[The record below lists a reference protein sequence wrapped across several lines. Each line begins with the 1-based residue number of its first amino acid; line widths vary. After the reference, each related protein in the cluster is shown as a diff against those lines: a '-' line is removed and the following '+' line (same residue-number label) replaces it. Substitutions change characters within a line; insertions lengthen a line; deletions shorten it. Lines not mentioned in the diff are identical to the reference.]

1 MSALHEKATKV
12 AIRGTQWN
20 NYKRS
25 RKATKAAA
33 ETHKTTEKWVRAS
46 ITLVDKKFVDAPR
59 KILSA
64 ARNYLGGF
72 TAGAADGKFI
82 GGLLTWE
89 DGWRILP
96 NLLNAQVMRNLGQ
109 FESEFWDAVAEL
121 RAVLPTAIDAARSEN
136 PDLFNAAD
144 YGASYVKSSSVDD
157 IISRYSFEIDKDPF
171 PLPGQGNA
179 IIDASDEAWKAAQ
192 AKADAKAE
200 MRLKELTGHVI
211 GTVFSVA
218 EHFAERCEVF
228 DPEDKGKSPF
238 RDSTVEK
245 VRDLIGVLPALNID
259 NDARIEKARQ
269 GLIDALGNKSA
280 KELRED
286 GNAREDT
293 AAKAR
298 AVADNI
304 SNLFD

>member
-12 AIRGTQWN
+12 AIRATQWN

-64 ARNYLGGF
+64 ARNYLEGS
-72 TAGAADGKFI
+72 TPGAADGKFI

-89 DGWRILP
+89 DGYRILP

-109 FESEFWDAVAEL
+109 SRSEFLDAVAEL

-144 YGASYVKSSSVDD
+144 YGAAYVKTSSVDD
-157 IISRYSFEIDKDPF
+157 IVDRYSFEIDLDPF

-179 IIDASDEAWKAAQ
+179 LIDASDEAWKAAQ
-192 AKADAKAE
+192 AKAEAKAE
-200 MRLKELTGHVI
+200 MRLKELTADVI
-211 GTVFSVA
+211 GTVISVA

-228 DPEDKGKSPF
+228 DPDDKGKSPF

-259 NDARIEKARQ
+259 GDARIEKARQ
-269 GLIDALGNKSA
+269 DLIAAVGNRSA

-286 GNAREDT
+286 GNAREDA

-298 AVADNI
+298 VVADNI
-304 SNLFD
+304 NNLFD

>member
-1 MSALHEKATKV
+1 MTALHEKATKI
-12 AIRGTQWN
+12 AIRGTQWR
-20 NYKRS
+20 NYKKS
-25 RKATKAAA
+25 HKATKAAA

-64 ARNYLGGF
+64 ARNYLEGS

-89 DGWRILP
+89 DGYRILP
-96 NLLNAQVMRNLGQ
+96 NLLNEQVMRNLGQ
-109 FESEFWDAVAEL
+109 FKSEFLDAVAEL

-136 PDLFNAAD
+136 PDLFSAAD

-157 IISRYSFEIDKDPF
+157 IVDRYSFEIDRGRLPE
-171 PLPGQGNA
+171 PGQGDFR
-179 IIDASDEAWKAAQ
+179 IDNSDEAQEAARAADEEKSIGKAR
-192 AKADAKAE
+192 E
-200 MRLKELTGHVI
+200 MRDHVV
-211 GTVFSVA
+211 GTVISVA

-269 GLIDALGNKSA
+269 GLIDALGDKSA
-280 KELRED
+280 KELRESD
-286 GNAREDT
+286 NAREDT

>member
-1 MSALHEKATKV
+1 MSALHEKATKI
-12 AIRGTQWN
+12 AIRGTQWR
-20 NYKRS
+20 NYKKS
-25 RKATKAAA
+25 HKATKAAA

-64 ARNYLGGF
+64 ARNYLEGS

-89 DGWRILP
+89 DGYRILP
-96 NLLNAQVMRNLGQ
+96 NLLNEQVMRNLGQ
-109 FESEFWDAVAEL
+109 FKSEFLDAVAEL

-136 PDLFNAAD
+136 PDLFSAAD

-157 IISRYSFEIDKDPF
+157 IVDRYSFEIDRGRLPE
-171 PLPGQGNA
+171 PGQGDFR
-179 IIDASDEAWKAAQ
+179 IDNSDEAQEAARAADEEKSTGKAR
-192 AKADAKAE
+192 E
-200 MRLKELTGHVI
+200 MRDHVV
-211 GTVFSVA
+211 GTVISVA

-228 DPEDKGKSPF
+228 DPENKGKSPF

-280 KELRED
+280 KELRESD
-286 GNAREDT
+286 NAREDT

>member
-1 MSALHEKATKV
+1 MTALHEKATKV
-12 AIRGTQWN
+12 AIRGTQWR
-20 NYKRS
+20 NYKKS
-25 RKATKAAA
+25 HKATKAAA

-64 ARNYLGGF
+64 ARNYLEGS

-89 DGWRILP
+89 DGYRILP
-96 NLLNAQVMRNLGQ
+96 NLLNEQVMRNLGQ
-109 FESEFWDAVAEL
+109 FKSEFLDSVADL

-136 PDLFNAAD
+136 PDLFSAAD
-144 YGASYVKSSSVDD
+144 YGASYVKSSSVDY
-157 IISRYSFEIDKDPF
+157 IISRYSFEIDRGSLPE
-171 PLPGQGNA
+171 PGQGDFR
-179 IIDASDEAWKAAQ
+179 IDNSDEAQKAAR
-192 AKADAKAE
+192 AADEEKSIGKARE
-200 MRLKELTGHVI
+200 MRDHVV
-211 GTVFSVA
+211 GTVISVA

-286 GNAREDT
+286 SNSREDT

>member
-12 AIRGTQWN
+12 AIRGTQWR
-20 NYKRS
+20 NYKKS
-25 RKATKAAA
+25 HKATKAAA

-64 ARNYLGGF
+64 ARNYLEGS

-89 DGWRILP
+89 DGYRILP
-96 NLLNAQVMRNLGQ
+96 NLLNEQVMRNLGQ
-109 FESEFWDAVAEL
+109 FKSEFLDAVADL

-136 PDLFNAAD
+136 PDLFSAAD

-157 IISRYSFEIDKDPF
+157 IVDRYSFEIDRGRLPE
-171 PLPGQGNA
+171 PGQGDFR
-179 IIDASDEAWKAAQ
+179 IDNSDEAQEAARAADEEKSTGKAR
-192 AKADAKAE
+192 E
-200 MRLKELTGHVI
+200 MRDHVV
-211 GTVFSVA
+211 GTVISVA

-228 DPEDKGKSPF
+228 DPENKGKSPF

-280 KELRED
+280 KELRESD
-286 GNAREDT
+286 NAREDA

>member
-12 AIRGTQWN
+12 AIRATQWN

-64 ARNYLGGF
+64 ARNYLEGS
-72 TAGAADGKFI
+72 TPGAADGKFI

-96 NLLNAQVMRNLGQ
+96 NLLNEQVMRNLGQ
-109 FESEFWDAVAEL
+109 FKSEFFDAVDEL

-157 IISRYSFEIDKDPF
+157 IVDRYSFEIDLDPF

-179 IIDASDEAWKAAQ
+179 LIDASDEAWKAAQ
-192 AKADAKAE
+192 AKAEAKAE
-200 MRLKELTGHVI
+200 MRLKELTADVI
-211 GTVFSVA
+211 GTVISVA

-228 DPEDKGKSPF
+228 DPDDKGKSPF

-259 NDARIEKARQ
+259 GDARIEKARQ
-269 GLIDALGNKSA
+269 DLIAAVGNKSA

-286 GNAREDT
+286 GNARED
-293 AAKAR
+293 AGAKAR
-298 AVADNI
+298 VVADNI
-304 SNLFD
+304 NNLFD

>member
-1 MSALHEKATKV
+1 MTALHEKATKI
-12 AIRGTQWN
+12 AIRGTQWR
-20 NYKRS
+20 NYKKS
-25 RKATKAAA
+25 HKATKAAA

-64 ARNYLGGF
+64 ARNYLEGS

-89 DGWRILP
+89 DGYRILP
-96 NLLNAQVMRNLGQ
+96 NLLNEQVMRNLGQ
-109 FESEFWDAVAEL
+109 FKSEFLDAVAEL

-136 PDLFNAAD
+136 PDLFSAAD

-157 IISRYSFEIDKDPF
+157 IVDRYSFEIDRGRLPE
-171 PLPGQGNA
+171 PGQGDFR
-179 IIDASDEAWKAAQ
+179 IDNSDEAQEAARAADEEKSIGKAR
-192 AKADAKAE
+192 E
-200 MRLKELTGHVI
+200 MRDHVV
-211 GTVFSVA
+211 GTVISVA

-228 DPEDKGKSPF
+228 DPENKGKSPF

-269 GLIDALGNKSA
+269 GLIDALGDKSA
-280 KELRED
+280 KELRESD
-286 GNAREDT
+286 NAREDT

>member
-1 MSALHEKATKV
+1 MTALHEKATKI
-12 AIRGTQWN
+12 AIRGTQWR
-20 NYKRS
+20 NYKKS
-25 RKATKAAA
+25 HKATKAAA

-64 ARNYLGGF
+64 ARNYLEGS

-89 DGWRILP
+89 DGYRILP
-96 NLLNAQVMRNLGQ
+96 NLLNEQVMRNLGQ
-109 FESEFWDAVAEL
+109 FKSEFLDAVAEL

-136 PDLFNAAD
+136 PDLFSAAD

-157 IISRYSFEIDKDPF
+157 IVDRYSFEIDRGRLPE
-171 PLPGQGNA
+171 PGQGDFR
-179 IIDASDEAWKAAQ
+179 IDNSDEAQEAARAADEEKSTGKAR
-192 AKADAKAE
+192 E
-200 MRLKELTGHVI
+200 MRDHVV
-211 GTVFSVA
+211 GTVISVA

-228 DPEDKGKSPF
+228 DPDDKGKSPF

-280 KELRED
+280 KELRESD
-286 GNAREDT
+286 NAREDT

>member
-1 MSALHEKATKV
+1 MTALHEKATKI
-12 AIRGTQWN
+12 AIRGTQWR
-20 NYKRS
+20 NYKKS
-25 RKATKAAA
+25 HKATKAAA

-64 ARNYLGGF
+64 ARNYLEGS

-89 DGWRILP
+89 DGYRILP
-96 NLLNAQVMRNLGQ
+96 NLLNEQVMRNLGQ
-109 FESEFWDAVAEL
+109 FKSEFLDAVAEL

-136 PDLFNAAD
+136 PDLFSAAD

-157 IISRYSFEIDKDPF
+157 IVDRYSFEIDRGRLPE
-171 PLPGQGNA
+171 PGQGDFR
-179 IIDASDEAWKAAQ
+179 IDNSDEAQEAARAADEEKSIGKAR
-192 AKADAKAE
+192 E
-200 MRLKELTGHVI
+200 MRDHVV
-211 GTVFSVA
+211 GTVISVA

-228 DPEDKGKSPF
+228 DPENKGKSPF

-269 GLIDALGNKSA
+269 GLIDALGNRSA
-280 KELRED
+280 KELRESD
-286 GNAREDT
+286 NAREDT

>member
-1 MSALHEKATKV
+1 MTALHEKATKV
-12 AIRGTQWN
+12 AIRGTQWR
-20 NYKRS
+20 NYKKS
-25 RKATKAAA
+25 HKATKAAA

-46 ITLVDKKFVDAPR
+46 ITLVDKKFIDAPR

-64 ARNYLGGF
+64 ARNYLEGS
-72 TAGAADGKFI
+72 TPGAADGKFI

-109 FESEFWDAVAEL
+109 SRSEFLDAVAEL

-144 YGASYVKSSSVDD
+144 YGAAYVKTSSVDD
-157 IISRYSFEIDKDPF
+157 IVDRYSFEIDLDPF

-179 IIDASDEAWKAAQ
+179 LIDASDEAWKAAQ

-228 DPEDKGKSPF
+228 DPDDKGKSPF
-238 RDSTVEK
+238 RDSTVDR
-245 VRDLIGVLPALNID
+245 VRDLVPVIRALNVKADAQID
-259 NDARIEKARQ
+259 RAATDLLAAV
-269 GLIDALGNKSA
+269 GNKSA
-280 KELRED
+280 KQLRTD
-286 GNAREDT
+286 TDDRKAT
-293 AAKAR
+293 AAAAR
-298 AVADNI
+298 KVADNI
-304 SNLFD
+304 DSIFN